1 MKTQEE
7 ILICAVRYALGRQSY
22 MVGVVAGYVTTS
34 IKELSKEC
42 LKVIAKDIEEAIE
55 ECHAQGRTCGM
66 KCDERTWQNLLEL
79 LNHTIYKGCNADK
92 KNVKRANTGAILEK
106 TNFRIE
112 KNLN

>member
-92 KNVKRANTGAILEK
+92 KM
-106 TNFRIE
+106 
-112 KNLN
+112 